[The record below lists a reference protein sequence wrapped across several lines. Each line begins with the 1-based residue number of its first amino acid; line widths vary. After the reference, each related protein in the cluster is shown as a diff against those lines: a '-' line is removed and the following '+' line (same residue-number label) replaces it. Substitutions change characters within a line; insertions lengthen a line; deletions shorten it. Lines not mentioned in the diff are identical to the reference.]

1 LTEAIAEYQAALRS
15 QPDFAD
21 AHYNLGIVLARMPER
36 RADAIAE
43 LKAAMRIDPNP
54 ETGRALDWLRGK

>member
-1 LTEAIAEYQAALRS
+1 LTDAVAEYQAARRS

-21 AHYNLGIVLARMPER
+21 AHYNLGVALARLPDR

-43 LKAAMRIDPNP
+43 L
-54 ETGRALDWLRGK
+54 EQALRRSRP